1 MDMKMVSEE
10 EVVKKYRRY
19 LLKTVVEP
27 IVAFKGEG
35 AFLTDLQGK
44 RYLDFSTGYS
54 VMALGYG
61 NPSVRRKIQEQLM
74 KLEHC
79 CHYLYYSIQAA
90 DIAEKLAEISPDK
103 LQKSFLCNSGTE
115 AVEGAIRLARK
126 YTKKHEMFALYR
138 GHHGRSMGAASI
150 TGNSIEKKGMG
161 PYLTGVHFL
170 PPPYCYRCS
179 LKKTYPECELACAK
193 LMEEVI
199 EYATSD
205 DVACVI
211 LEPIMMD
218 VVIVPPD
225 GYLQEIK
232 RICNDHDI
240 LFVADEVQS
249 GLGRSGKMFAVEHW
263 KIEPDIMTLGKAL
276 GGGLPLGAYIATEK
290 VGSAFES
297 MDYASSCG
305 GNPLACVAGL
315 EMINIIENDLVKNA
329 NRMGEYFLNRL
340 FELKQG
346 HKSIGD
352 VRGKGLFIGLE
363 LVREQKTKAL
373 AIQEAEMVKNR
384 LREMGLLLIRNQ
396 STFRILPP
404 LTVKQEEIDQ
414 AVEYIDNAL
423 NEIDKIA

>member
-1 MDMKMVSEE
+1 MVDRE
-10 EVVKKYRRY
+10 EVVKKYRKY
-19 LLKTVVEP
+19 ILKTVVEP
-27 IVAFKGEG
+27 IVAAEG
-35 AFLTDLQGK
+35 DGVFLRDLQGK
-44 RYLDFSTGYS
+44 EYLDFSTGYS

-61 NPSVRRKIQEQLM
+61 NSSVRRKIQEQLI

-90 DIAEKLAEISPDK
+90 DFAEKLCEISPGK
-103 LQKSFLCNSGTE
+103 LRKSFLCNSGTE
-115 AVEGAIRLARK
+115 AIEGVIRLARK

-138 GHHGRSMGAASI
+138 GHYGRSMGAVSI
-150 TGNSIEKKGMG
+150 SGNFIEKKGMG

-179 LKKTYPECELACAK
+179 LRHRYPECELACAR
-193 LMEEVI
+193 LMEEAI
-199 EYATSD
+199 RYATSD
-205 DVACVI
+205 DVACII

-232 RICNDHDI
+232 RICDDQDI
-240 LFVADEVQS
+240 LLVTDEVQS

-263 KIEPDIMTLGKAL
+263 KIEPDIMAIGKAL
-276 GGGLPLGAYIATEK
+276 GGGLPLGAYIASDE
-290 VGSAFES
+290 VASAFEY

-305 GNPLACVAGL
+305 GNPLCCAAGL
-315 EMINIIENDLVKNA
+315 EMIDLLQKGLVENA
-329 NRMGEYFLNRL
+329 SRMGEYFIKRL
-340 FELKQG
+340 WELKQR

-363 LVREQKTKAL
+363 LVRDQKTKTP
-373 AIQEAEMVKNR
+373 AIQEAETAKKR
-384 LREMGLLLIRNQ
+384 LREMGLLLIRNE

-404 LTVKQEEIDQ
+404 LIVKKEEIDQ
-414 AVEYIDNAL
+414 AVEL
-423 NEIDKIA
+423 IDKVLDKIDKTL